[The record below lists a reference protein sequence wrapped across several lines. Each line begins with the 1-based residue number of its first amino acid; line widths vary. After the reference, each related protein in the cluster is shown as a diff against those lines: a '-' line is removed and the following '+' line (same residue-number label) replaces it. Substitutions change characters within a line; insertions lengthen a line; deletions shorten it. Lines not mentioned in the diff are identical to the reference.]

1 MASHS
6 YELARRHAGALLL
19 GAAATRITW
28 EFDDLTTADGHQLR
42 ASFFASVRAID
53 DPTEKKMLEEVLLG
67 SRNSVSAAQVMAH
80 FQPSLRAAAQKAT
93 KDLPA
98 DRVLADAGRGA
109 LCELLKKAAG
119 DLAFGCGLELLPPIR
134 IELDSPTLTQQQI
147 VSMQRTLAEQE
158 SAGRVEHFQKAVD
171 LLKQFE
177 TQRGGASSSAVT
189 RAIESL
195 GPADRGA
202 MLKTLLLAGS
212 ARSAS
217 TAVWVVAATTLI
229 RIDLTGDVTPTAA
242 HLPDSL
248 GPTRSLQ
255 AVTLEGQPYWA
266 IGARDG
272 VLIAPISCP
281 ADAVAYRD
289 GVIETTQGFSRVIVR
304 NGQIIACHS
313 EAGLVSWTI
322 GSPDRPAAF
331 HRPSELGGSPRHLTT
346 FDGSHTLFA
355 VGPQLMTLA
364 DDESILRVGGPCG
377 NEIVGIVP
385 DGHRSIIAYDDGTLR
400 ALERATRSLI
410 KLEHRGQR
418 IAAIT
423 ALPWLGGRR
432 LLLAGDDGAIDC
444 VGIDDD
450 LVSQYLSHHRGVRRL
465 VASASHV
472 AALSGDRS
480 RVIVWTSWE
489 GKSPAK
495 EVSLARITPHR
506 IADLELT

>member
-6 YELARRHAGALLL
+6 YELARRHAGALTL
-19 GAAATRITW
+19 GTAATRITW
-28 EFDDLTTADGHQLR
+28 YFDDLTTADGHQLR
-42 ASFFASVRAID
+42 ASFVASVRAID

-67 SRNSVSAAQVMAH
+67 DRNAVSAAQVMAH
-80 FQPSLRAAAQKAT
+80 FHPTLRAAAQKAT
-93 KDLPA
+93 RDQPA

-109 LCELLKKAAG
+109 LCELLRKTSG
-119 DLAFGCGLELLPPIR
+119 DLAFGCGLEILPPIR
-134 IELDSPTLTQQQI
+134 IELDSPTLTKQQI

-177 TQRGGASSSAVT
+177 SQRGGASSAAVT
-189 RAIESL
+189 HAIESL

-217 TAVWVVAATTLI
+217 TAVWAVAATTLI
-229 RIDLTGDVTPTAA
+229 RIDLTGDVPPSVTNLPT
-242 HLPDSL
+242 SL
-248 GPTRSLQ
+248 GPVRSLQ
-255 AVTLEGQPYWA
+255 AVTIDGQPHWA

-272 VLIAPISCP
+272 VLVAPLDRP
-281 ADAVAYRD
+281 ADATAYRD
-289 GVIETTQGFSRVIVR
+289 GGIETSQGFSRVMIG
-304 NGQIIACHS
+304 NGRILACHS

-322 GSPDRPAAF
+322 GAPDRPAAV
-331 HRPSELGGSPRHLTT
+331 HRPAELGGSPRHLTPLEST
-346 FDGSHTLFA
+346 HTLFA

-364 DDESILRVGGPCG
+364 EDESIRHIGGPG
-377 NEIVGIVP
+377 GSDVAGIVA
-385 DGHRSIIAYDDGTLR
+385 DGQRSIIAYDDGTLR
-400 ALERATRSLI
+400 ALERATQSLV

-418 IAAIT
+418 IAAIA

-450 LVSQYLSHHRGVRRL
+450 LISQYTSAHRGVRRL

-472 AALSGDRS
+472 AAISGDRS

-495 EVSLARITPHR
+495 EISLARITPHR